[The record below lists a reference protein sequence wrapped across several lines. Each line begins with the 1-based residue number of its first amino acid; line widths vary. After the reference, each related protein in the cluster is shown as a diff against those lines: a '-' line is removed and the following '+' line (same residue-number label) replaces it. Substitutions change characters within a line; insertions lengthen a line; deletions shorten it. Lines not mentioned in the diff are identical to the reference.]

1 MKKTV
6 AVSVMPRP
14 MQILW
19 RPAYM
24 RGSGKEHRLLHN
36 EETKGWKYRGQKPNH
51 EKREFMRFSHEL
63 IVPEEGFPFKLF
75 LFEGWNG
82 NYFREKHWHRSI
94 EIFAVCQG
102 ELGFFVDDRMWQL
115 KADEF
120 IIVNSNEVHS
130 IDAPRPNETIVLQ
143 IPLNMFEGYFT
154 EEQFIWFT
162 HEPGKKDERFM
173 ELIKELFRVY
183 TEKQIG
189 YNLKVKSIFYNIM
202 YFLVKEY
209 RLMEIDQD
217 SVRKN
222 RNLNRLSSIT
232 SYMKNNYAGELTL
245 EAVARVFGYSP
256 TYLSRMFQKYAGI
269 TFKSYLQ
276 SIRLGYALKDLESG
290 KYSITE
296 TALRN
301 GFSGSKGLARAFR
314 KKYGMLPSEYRE
326 KTGNGH

>member
-1 MKKTV
+1 MNKQKDGTAAVWKT
-6 AVSVMPRP
+6 P
-14 MQILW
+14 W
-19 RPAYM
+19 
-24 RGSGKEHRLLHN
+24 
-36 EETKGWKYRGQKPNH
+36 H
-51 EKREFMRFSHEL
+51 EKREPMRFSHEL
-63 IVPEEGFPFKLF
+63 IVPEEGLPFKLF

-82 NYFREKHWHRSI
+82 NYFREKHWHRSV
-94 EIFAVCQG
+94 EIFAVCRG
-102 ELGFFVDDRMWQL
+102 ELGFFVDDRMWRL
-115 KADEF
+115 TADEF

-143 IPLNMFEGYFT
+143 IPLKMFEEYFT

-173 ELIKELFRVY
+173 ELIKDLFRVY

-209 RLMEIDQD
+209 RLTQIDQD

-232 SYMKNNYAGELTL
+232 SYMKENYAGELTL
-245 EAVARVFGYSP
+245 ETV
-256 TYLSRMFQKYAGI
+256 
-269 TFKSYLQ
+269 
-276 SIRLGYALKDLESG
+276 
-290 KYSITE
+290 
-296 TALRN
+296 
-301 GFSGSKGLARAFR
+301 ARAFR